1 MTYTKLPVIVRKAT
15 PQSLFPLCLPR
26 MATSEALESR
36 DQYTVGWIAAL
47 PLELAAATAML
58 DEERKKPFDFEQPST
73 DHNTYTWGR
82 IGGHNV
88 VIASLAAGVYGTT
101 SAATTAL
108 SMLHSFPH
116 IRVGLMVGI
125 GAGIARPEHG
135 RDIRLG
141 DVAVCQPD
149 GRTGGVLQYDLRKAK
164 TGGKLETKGFL
175 NMPPQALLTALVNLQ
190 AQHERKPSKVPEFL
204 KEMLRNNP
212 KMAKSKPGK
221 PSYVHQGGEND
232 RLFEPKYEHVDGL
245 NCNKCD
251 SHQEILCGK
260 RDSIEPEIYY
270 GIIASGN
277 TLVKDAATRDF
288 ILQHTGEECICF
300 EMEAAGLMNNFPC
313 LVIRGICDYAD
324 SHKSDRWQRYA
335 AATAAG
341 YAKEFLGVVPS
352 EDLEK
357 TRKAADV
364 IKSS

>member
-1 MTYTKLPVIVRKAT
+1 MYAKLSVIDPKAT
-15 PQSLFPLCLPR
+15 RQITLSNMLAR
-26 MATSEALESR
+26 MATSESLESR

-47 PLELAAATAML
+47 PLELAAATSML
-58 DEERKKPFDFEQPST
+58 DEEHKKPLDFEQPST
-73 DHNTYTWGR
+73 DDNTYTWGR

-101 SAATTAL
+101 SAATTAI
-108 SMLHSFPH
+108 SMLHSFPY

-125 GAGIARPEHG
+125 GAGIARPKRG
-135 RDIRLG
+135 RDIRMG

-149 GRTGGVLQYDLRKAK
+149 GRTGGVLQYGFRKAK
-164 TGGKLETKGFL
+164 TEGKLEPKGFL
-175 NMPPQALLTALVNLQ
+175 NMPPRALLTALANLQ

-212 KMAKSKPGK
+212 QMARSRPGK
-221 PSYVHQGGEND
+221 PSYAHQGEGND

-245 NCNKCD
+245 SCNNCD
-251 SHQEILCGK
+251 SHQEILRDK
-260 RDSIEPEIYY
+260 RDSIEPEIHY
-270 GIIASGN
+270 GIIASGS
-277 TLVKDAATRDF
+277 TPVKDAAIRDS
-288 ILQHTGEECICF
+288 ILQHIGEECICF

-341 YAKEFLGVVPS
+341 YAKELLGVLPS

-357 TRKAADV
+357 IPKAGDV